1 MAVRG
6 SAPAITY
13 VEEKATRE
21 STATV
26 TRLAAAAAIGGFLF
40 GYDSSVINGAVSAI
54 GSRFS
59 AGALVLGLTV
69 SSVLLGAAAGA
80 VMAGRI
86 ADFTGRVHAMQMAA
100 VLFVVS
106 ALGAGLSGSL
116 AELAVFRF
124 VGGLGVGAASVIAPA
139 YIAEIAP
146 ARIRGRLGS
155 LQQLAI
161 VLGIFVA
168 LVADYAF
175 ALGAGS
181 ASKNLWFGLQA
192 WRWMFLA
199 MLVPAAVY
207 GLLSLTIPESP
218 RYLVA
223 KHRDDQAALV
233 LRRVLGNID
242 VDAKI
247 DQIRETM
254 SRQTKPRW
262 RDLRGPDLGL
272 LPIVWVGIGLS
283 VFQQFVGINVIFYYS
298 SVLWQAVGFSANDS
312 LLITVI
318 TSVVN
323 VLTTIIA
330 IAFVDRIG
338 RRPLLIIGSAG
349 MAVTLGVMA
358 LVFGIA
364 PLNAA
369 GQPVLHGAAGPI
381 ALLAAN
387 LYVVAFGMS
396 WGPVVWVLLGEK
408 FPNRIRAA
416 ALGVAAAAQWIANFV
431 VSTSFPSLKD
441 AGLGVAY
448 GIYAGCAV
456 LSFFFVI
463 RFVSETKGRELEQM
477 RY

>member
-1 MAVRG
+1 MATQG
-6 SAPAITY
+6 PPAITW
-13 VEEKATRE
+13 VEEKATGA

-26 TRLAAAAAIGGFLF
+26 TRLAAVAAIGGFLF
-40 GYDSSVINGAVSAI
+40 GYDSSVINGAVSSI
-54 GSRFS
+54 GSRFAAS
-59 AGALVLGLTV
+59 PAVLGLTV
-69 SSVLLGAAAGA
+69 SAVLLGAAAGA

-86 ADFTGRVHAMQMAA
+86 ADFTGRVRAMQMAA

-106 ALGAGLSGSL
+106 ALGAGLAGSL
-116 AELAVFRF
+116 AVLAIFRF

-168 LVADYAF
+168 LLADYAF
-175 ALGAGS
+175 ALGAGN
-181 ASKNLWFGLQA
+181 ASKNLWFGLAA
-192 WRWMFLA
+192 WRWMFIA
-199 MLVPAAVY
+199 MLVPAVTY
-207 GLLSLTIPESP
+207 GVLSLTIPESP

-223 KHRDDQAALV
+223 KQRDDQAAVV
-233 LRRVLGNID
+233 LRRVLGNVD
-242 VDAKI
+242 VKAKI
-247 DQIRETM
+247 AQIRETL
-254 SRQTKPRW
+254 SRQTVPSF
-262 RDLRGPDLGL
+262 RDLRGGSLGL
-272 LPIVWVGIGLS
+272 LPIVWIGIGLS

-323 VLTTIIA
+323 VVTTLIA
-330 IAFVDRIG
+330 IATIDRLG
-338 RRPLLIIGSAG
+338 RRPLLMIGSLG
-349 MAVTLGVMA
+349 MVVTLGAMA
-358 LVFGIA
+358 VVFGIA
-364 PLNAA
+364 PVNAA
-369 GQPVLHGAAGPI
+369 HEPVLHGAAGPI
-381 ALLAAN
+381 ALVAAN
-387 LYVVAFGMS
+387 LYVFAFGMS

-416 ALGVAAAAQWIANFV
+416 ALGVAASAQWIANFV
-431 VSTSFPSLKD
+431 VSTTFPSLKD
-441 AGLGVAY
+441 VGLGVAY
-448 GIYAGCAV
+448 GIYAICAA
-456 LSFFFVI
+456 LSFLFVI